1 MTPLPCKQPL
11 RVDSPCPQP
20 LVAKIGPAA
29 SEHGAGLVRPRVL
42 SRRFARTAPQMGRHK
57 RSGRAARRTVP
68 RQEPFEPTQQP
79 GSPTLVERIAL
90 CVILG
95 LAALLLLYG
104 LGAPRL
110 WQDEAETALLGR
122 NTLRFGL
129 PRVWDGNNLVA
140 QFYAIDF
147 DSHLL
152 FGKSWLPSY
161 LVAGFFALFGQGTFT
176 ARLPFALCGLMTVWL
191 TWRLGRKLAGDGLR
205 WGWLRFGAAIGL
217 LFHVNYLVCGAT
229 APSVVAGRV
238 LTRGWRSFDRRLVAG
253 LFAAAVLTIPFFIC
267 FPPFAFAA
275 EAATD
280 LSDYPSRTAWVLGD
294 LNRCLLPLPGI
305 AILSVLAGGRLVGAG
320 WSRRLAVT
328 ILLSVLLSNL
338 TLWPRLVMIIGF
350 RYVINILPLAALLF
364 AGAICSVRKTRPAW
378 IAGLVGIHLFTH
390 LLGFP
395 LSLWPPSGR
404 PGLLRTDLYDYAESL
419 LRPVRGPIDGAVE
432 FLQKNSKRG
441 DFLFTPRRD
450 WEGFIGAP
458 SEQIFL
464 EALASRGQAV
474 ERFVLDAPDL
484 PWQAREYP
492 PRHLFRTPADVPP
505 VVIYRI
511 SAAPGLIEKK

>member
-176 ARLPFALCGLMTVWL
+176 ARLPFALCGLVTVWL
-191 TWRLGRKLAGDGLR
+191 TWRLGRKLTGDGLIALLAALLLALSLPFLLYSRQCRWYAPAMAVTLLLVEAEERLAER

-217 LFHVNYLVCGAT
+217 LFHLNYLVCGAT
-229 APSVVAGRV
+229 APALVAAR
-238 LTRGWRSFDRRLVAG
+238 LWTRGWRSIDRRLVAG
-253 LFAAAVLTIPFFIC
+253 LSA
-267 FPPFAFAA
+267 
-275 EAATD
+275 
-280 LSDYPSRTAWVLGD
+280 
-294 LNRCLLPLPGI
+294 
-305 AILSVLAGGRLVGAG
+305 
-320 WSRRLAVT
+320 
-328 ILLSVLLSNL
+328 
-338 TLWPRLVMIIGF
+338 
-350 RYVINILPLAALLF
+350 AALLTLPFF
-364 AGAICSVRKTRPAW
+364 AFFLAIAFFVYLMWRERRGEIATWPRRAYVAFYGGAILAVAS
-378 IAGLVGIHLFTH
+378 
-390 LLGFP
+390 LGVYF
-395 LSLWPPSGR
+395 WQGASG
-404 PGLLRTDLYDYAESL
+404 
-419 LRPVRGPIDGAVE
+419 
-432 FLQKNSKRG
+432 
-441 DFLFTPRRD
+441 
-450 WEGFIGAP
+450 
-458 SEQIFL
+458 
-464 EALASRGQAV
+464 
-474 ERFVLDAPDL
+474 LDAAAFL
-484 PWQAREYP
+484 
-492 PRHLFRTPADVPP
+492 
-505 VVIYRI
+505 VILAL
-511 SAAPGLIEKK
+511 SAFAMWRVWRDQHRYGI